1 MTKSDPLVV
10 HASYPDLANLVD
22 VSRLTAIDPRIEMVL
37 TSYMEST
44 ELRTAKRLQPGSPD
58 LAAMAPPLDDAY
70 RDAMARAEVLLC
82 LDAPLD
88 LPALGPHLRWV
99 QAMGSGVGQFAASGL
114 DRGGITL
121 TNAAGVGAPSI
132 AEFVVG
138 MLVAAWK
145 DFPGLARLQ
154 RERAWKQHYGRLI
167 MGSTVGIVGLG
178 AIGAA
183 VAQRI
188 KPFGVD
194 VLAIRRSFEPGMTA
208 PNVDELFGPASL
220 HEMLGRCDSVVLAA
234 AGTPET
240 ENMIGKAEFAA
251 MKAGSV
257 FVNVARGTMVD
268 EDALVD
274 ALRSG
279 HLRAAAIDVARAEPL
294 PSSSPLWDVEN
305 LMISPHSSPSQDR
318 YVEIAFDLF
327 LDNLRRY
334 IAGEPLRN
342 VIDQS
347 KGY

>member
-1 MTKSDPLVV
+1 
-10 HASYPDLANLVD
+10 
-22 VSRLTAIDPRIEMVL
+22 
-37 TSYMEST
+37 
-44 ELRTAKRLQPGSPD
+44 
-58 LAAMAPPLDDAY
+58 MAPPLEDAY

-154 RERAWKQHYGRLI
+154 RERSWKQHYGRLI

-178 AIGAA
+178 AIGSA

-194 VLAIRRSFEPGMTA
+194 VLAIRRRFEPGMTA
-208 PNVDELFGPASL
+208 PNVDELFGASSL
-220 HEMLGRCDSVVLAA
+220 HDMLGRCDSVVLAA

-251 MKAGSV
+251 MKPGSV